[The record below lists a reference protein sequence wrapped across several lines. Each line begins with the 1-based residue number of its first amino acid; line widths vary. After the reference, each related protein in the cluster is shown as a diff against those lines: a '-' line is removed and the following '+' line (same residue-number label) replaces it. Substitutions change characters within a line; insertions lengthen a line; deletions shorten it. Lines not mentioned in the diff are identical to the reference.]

1 MTSGI
6 ISEIRRFCTHDGDGI
21 RTTVALKGCPLRCRW
36 CHNPE
41 TLTSK
46 PSLAFAAAKCVRCGR
61 CVSACGSGVHEIK
74 NGEHVIH
81 RAACTGRGECEWA
94 CPSSALKLYGE
105 RITAEEAVRRAL
117 TDRPF
122 FDNSGGGVTLS
133 GGEPLLQVDFC
144 RELLTALHA
153 SSIYLDLEAPTP
165 LEVLSR
171 ILGVNDA
178 PESSLLRVTRLV
190 LCPAENGATL
200 YLQDANQG
208 FFVSRTAISS
218 ATLREALASLDGNGT
233 DFAFSLSGEFSQ
245 LSPYTLI
252 FSEPPQRYTLSASNA
267 LTDQAAFLRLAEF
280 NPHTESGYTDSS
292 GSTIIKE
299 VYGTLRLEP
308 DGSVFYQGADEAEA
322 GSIYYVS
329 AASTGKPTMLEAVAG
344 AQRLAFTL
352 LRDVS
357 GDAELYLSE
366 IDSSN
371 KRFTVSFDY
380 AVGGTPLRFSDGS
393 HAATVT
399 IEDQTIT
406 EFSLHCRSYT
416 LSDSP
421 ALLLPIRQAAAIADS
436 KYLSAELHVC
446 YDEHG
451 ADTVGV
457 GWFAD

>member
-1 MTSGI
+1 MSPPPRPE
-6 ISEIRRFCTHDGDGI
+6 S
-21 RTTVALKGCPLRCRW
+21 PRC
-36 CHNPE
+36 
-41 TLTSK
+41 SK
-46 PSLAFAAAKCVRCGR
+46 PS
-61 CVSACGSGVHEIK
+61 
-74 NGEHVIH
+74 
-81 RAACTGRGECEWA
+81 
-94 CPSSALKLYGE
+94 P
-105 RITAEEAVRRAL
+105 
-117 TDRPF
+117 
-122 FDNSGGGVTLS
+122 
-133 GGEPLLQVDFC
+133 
-144 RELLTALHA
+144 
-153 SSIYLDLEAPTP
+153 
-165 LEVLSR
+165 
-171 ILGVNDA
+171 
-178 PESSLLRVTRLV
+178 
-190 LCPAENGATL
+190 
-200 YLQDANQG
+200 
-208 FFVSRTAISS
+208 
-218 ATLREALASLDGNGT
+218 
-233 DFAFSLSGEFSQ
+233 
-245 LSPYTLI
+245 
-252 FSEPPQRYTLSASNA
+252 
-267 LTDQAAFLRLAEF
+267 
-280 NPHTESGYTDSS
+280 
-292 GSTIIKE
+292 
-299 VYGTLRLEP
+299 
-308 DGSVFYQGADEAEA
+308 
-322 GSIYYVS
+322 
-329 AASTGKPTMLEAVAG
+329 G

>member
-1 MTSGI
+1 MNKNATLMSHLQNAAIAVLTVTAVLLLIQTPLVGDLAGKTPYELAQDWLAGDTS
-6 ISEIRRFCTHDGDGI
+6 TDTAV
-21 RTTVALKGCPLRCRW
+21 TTDLTELALPVRVVFTNEYARYGLSAIT
-36 CHNPE
+36 
-41 TLTSK
+41 TLDTDFE
-46 PSLAFAAAKCVRCGR
+46 LAGAFFGEALG
-61 CVSACGSGVHEIK
+61 SATTYEACSGEK
-74 NGEHVIH
+74 
-81 RAACTGRGECEWA
+81 
-94 CPSSALKLYGE
+94 
-105 RITAEEAVRRAL
+105 
-117 TDRPF
+117 
-122 FDNSGGGVTLS
+122 
-133 GGEPLLQVDFC
+133 
-144 RELLTALHA
+144 LLTALHA

-208 FFVSRTAISS
+208 FFVSRTAVSS

-252 FSEPPQRYTLSASNA
+252 FSEPPQRYTLSAGNA
-267 LTDQAAFLRLAEF
+267 LTDQATFLRLAEF

-292 GSTIIKE
+292 GNTIIKE

-366 IDSSN
+366 IGSSN
-371 KRFTVSFDY
+371 KHFTVSFDY

-421 ALLLPIRQAAAIADS
+421 ALLLPIRQAAAIAGS